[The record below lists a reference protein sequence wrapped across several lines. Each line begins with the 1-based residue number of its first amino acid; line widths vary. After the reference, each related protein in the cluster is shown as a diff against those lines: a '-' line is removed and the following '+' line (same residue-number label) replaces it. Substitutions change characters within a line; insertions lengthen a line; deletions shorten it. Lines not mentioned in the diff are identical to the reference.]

1 MASAEVPARVQV
13 EEHVEYYRI
22 QGRDLRELAVQMQLH
37 GPAHSTSGR
46 RTAGTTHWSITW
58 THRLSMR
65 DGQCELESLDVDAV
79 IRVTLPQW
87 DGDRGNSPVVRE
99 WRRFLAS
106 LELHEATHVRHG
118 REAASAIR
126 DAMVAAPPQATCA
139 LLTRAL
145 ARTARSQLRRYTLL
159 TRRYDTLT
167 DYGAAQGVRFEF

>member
-1 MASAEVPARVQV
+1 MASAEIPARVQV
-13 EEHVEYYRI
+13 AEHVEYYRI
-22 QGRDLRELAVQMQLH
+22 QGRDLRELAVQMQLR
-37 GPAHSTSGR
+37 GPAHSATGR

-58 THRLSMR
+58 SHRLGMR
-65 DGQCELESLDVDAV
+65 DGQCVLESLDVDAV

-87 DGDRGNSPVVRE
+87 DGDRGNRPAVRE

-106 LELHEATHVRHG
+106 LERHEATHVRHG

-126 DAMVAAPPQATCA
+126 DAMVAVPSQATCA

-159 TRRYDTLT
+159 TRRYDTQT